1 MREVLS
7 FFFFGTL
14 MDSDLRDLVVGR
26 PVLEECVR
34 KAFLPNTRRV
44 AIRGQSYPIVVP
56 DAGNR
61 VEGHLVRDLD
71 ETAAARLGYYEG
83 DEFDAELR
91 DIELPTG
98 NYTKAWVFLSNPDLS
113 LTSGKW
119 RLGDWQRQFK
129 RESLCQA
136 RSAMA
141 EIDTLELDGLKA
153 DWRNASA

>member
-1 MREVLS
+1 MQGRES
-7 FFFFGTL
+7 CFGIP
-14 MDSDLRDLVVGR
+14 S
-26 PVLEECVR
+26 EER
-34 KAFLPNTRRV
+34 
-44 AIRGQSYPIVVP
+44 I
-56 DAGNR
+56 
-61 VEGHLVRDLD
+61 
-71 ETAAARLGYYEG
+71 ARLGYYER

-141 EIDTLELDGLKA
+141 EIDTLELDGLARKA
-153 DWRNASA
+153 RTPTCGIPEYTRGL